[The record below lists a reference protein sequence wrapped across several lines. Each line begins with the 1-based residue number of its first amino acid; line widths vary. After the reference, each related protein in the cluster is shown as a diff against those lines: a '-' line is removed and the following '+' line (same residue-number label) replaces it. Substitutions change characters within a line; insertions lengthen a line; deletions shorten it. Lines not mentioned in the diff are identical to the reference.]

1 MYQWWASN
9 YNISLKDRHIG
20 NQIKKLAPDIRKSLH
35 VTWLMKLNVIV
46 SKTKKKKKYP
56 DVEDFGSISI
66 RYPSLSLTIITNL
79 VQEYMFRVAFKT
91 TNQHYSQHSQ
101 GDYLF
106 SLISQIVA
114 LYHPAIRVLY
124 V

>member
-1 MYQWWASN
+1 MNGGHPITILA
-9 YNISLKDRHIG
+9 LKDRYID

-46 SKTKKKKKYP
+46 SKTKKKKYP

-79 VQEYMFRVAFKT
+79 VQEYIMFRVAFKI

>member
-1 MYQWWASN
+1 MY
-9 YNISLKDRHIG
+9 IG

-46 SKTKKKKKYP
+46 SKTKKKKYP

-79 VQEYMFRVAFKT
+79 VQEYIMFRVAFKI